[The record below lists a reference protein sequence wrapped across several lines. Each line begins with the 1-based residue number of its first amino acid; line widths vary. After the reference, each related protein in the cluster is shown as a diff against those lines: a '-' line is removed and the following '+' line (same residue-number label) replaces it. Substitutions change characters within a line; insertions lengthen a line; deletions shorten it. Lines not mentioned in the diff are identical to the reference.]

1 MYRKSDGQISIA
13 EFMSP
18 FGKLDGNNRW
28 VKKAAMIPW
37 GRVEEKYA
45 SLFKSDTGNVAKPVR
60 MALGTQLIKEETGF
74 SDEDILQN
82 VLENPYMQYF
92 IGLHEFTT
100 EPPFA
105 ATTMVYFRK
114 RLTAEIMAE
123 INEMIFAPEEPEEK
137 EPGPGS
143 GDEESG
149 ENKGVLML
157 DATCVPADIT
167 YPTDTGL
174 LNEAREKLE
183 HIIDA
188 LHAESGEAKK
198 PRTYRKKARKEFLGF
213 SKSKRKS
220 GKQIRKAVRKQLG
233 YVRRDLGH
241 IERMLE
247 KTDASALP
255 ERLSRQ
261 LETIR
266 TVHEQQEYMYVN
278 KTHKVTD
285 RIVSISQPYV
295 RPIVRGK
302 KNAPV
307 EFGAK
312 VSVSLV
318 DGYAFVD
325 KIGWD
330 NYSEAELL
338 PQAVKAYRR
347 RFGCY
352 PEAVLADKLYRNREN
367 LRFCREKGIR
377 LSGPRLG
384 RPPKDAVKDSY
395 EAADSAQRNWIEGK
409 FGEGKTRYGLG
420 RLFARLQ
427 GTCETA
433 IQTAILAMNLNRKMR
448 VILRLWLDAFLFR
461 WNYSFGAC

>member
-1 MYRKSDGQISIA
+1 
-13 EFMSP
+13 
-18 FGKLDGNNRW
+18 
-28 VKKAAMIPW
+28 
-37 GRVEEKYA
+37 
-45 SLFKSDTGNVAKPVR
+45 
-60 MALGTQLIKEETGF
+60 MALGTLLIKEETGF
-74 SDEDILQN
+74 SDEDVLQN
-82 VLENPYMQYF
+82 IVENPYMQYF

-100 EPPFA
+100 TPPFA

-114 RLTAEIMAE
+114 RLTAEMLAE
-123 INEMIFAPEEPEEK
+123 INEMIFGPVKPADHD
-137 EPGPGS
+137 PGS
-143 GDEESG
+143 GSVDVESG
-149 ENKGVLML
+149 KNKGVLML
-157 DATCVPADIT
+157 DATCAPADIT

-183 HIIDA
+183 EIIDE
-188 LHAESGEAKK
+188 LHPETGEASK
-198 PRTYRKKARKEFLGF
+198 PRTYRRKARKEFLGF
-213 SKSKRKS
+213 SKSKKKS
-220 GKQIRKAVRKQLG
+220 GKQIRITIRKQLG

-241 IERMLE
+241 IDKML
-247 KTDASALP
+247 KKVDASVLP
-255 ERLSRQ
+255 ERLSHQ

-266 TVHEQQEYMYVN
+266 TIYEQQKYMYEN
-278 KTHKVTD
+278 RTHKVEE

-338 PQAVKAYRR
+338 PQAVEDYRQR
-347 RFGCY
+347 YGCY

-367 LRFCREKGIR
+367 LRFCKEKGIR

-384 RPPKDAVKDSY
+384 RPPKNAVKDPH
-395 EAADSAQRNWIEGK
+395 ENADSAKRNWIEGK

-420 RLFARLQ
+420 RLFARLKN
-427 GTCETA
+427 TCETA
-433 IQTAILAMNLNRKMR
+433 IMAAFIVMNLNRKLRIIFR
-448 VILRLWLDAFLFR
+448 VWFERVFFSRLL
-461 WNYSFGAC
+461 SFGTC